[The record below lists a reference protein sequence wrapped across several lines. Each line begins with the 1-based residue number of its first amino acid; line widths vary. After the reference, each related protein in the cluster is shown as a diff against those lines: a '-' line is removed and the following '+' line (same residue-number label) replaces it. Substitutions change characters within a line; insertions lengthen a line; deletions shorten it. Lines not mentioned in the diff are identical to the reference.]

1 MVSDTDL
8 ITSDNEI
15 LTEYETFYSKSYSSK
30 TNSLDSSHLFFN
42 ATGLQSLEPAEN
54 EKCEGP

>member
-1 MVSDTDL
+1 MKVKRIQCNHSTHVIVTDL

-15 LTEYETFYSKSYSSK
+15 LNECESFYSNIYSSK

-42 ATGLQSLEPAEN
+42 ATGL
-54 EKCEGP
+54 